1 MRDILGASMVFGST
15 SAKRDSLVAVIDVGS
30 SSVGGAIVHI
40 PAQDSKEKATILS
53 SARVEMSLGDRIN
66 FERFTKS
73 MYGALDEVLATL
85 QKAEKKSVNSVVCSL
100 ASPWYLS
107 HTRHEHI
114 EYDKPFAFSST
125 ILNKT
130 LQDYRERLE
139 KKYDGSESHQ
149 DSDSPEGAGVVTE
162 VQAVSVKLNGYE
174 TSRPYGVSAK
184 RADIALYASVSQRSM
199 IEALEKKM
207 THALRPKKVLFHSF
221 PLVVFAVLRDVV
233 SDKRDFLLLDV
244 SGEVTDVALIK
255 QGVIEEIVSFPF
267 GKNFL
272 FRRLAS
278 TFGVPP
284 EQAITLFNLQQK
296 GKADQSAAKKII
308 EVLDQAGVD
317 WTNEFSKA
325 MRSFTSG
332 IALPHHVFFTAD
344 SDVGEWFAK
353 CIAKEE
359 WGQFTIADQQFD
371 VRLIEQTILNEFV
384 GYTPKL
390 PHDVFL
396 ALLAAFVLRVGI

>member
-1 MRDILGASMVFGST
+1 MVFGSS
-15 SAKRDSLVAVIDVGS
+15 SAKRESLVAVIDIGS
-30 SSVGGAIVHI
+30 SSVGAAVVHV
-40 PAQDSKEKATILS
+40 PARDSKEKAQILV

-73 MYGALDEVLATL
+73 MYGALDEVLGQL
-85 QKAEKKSVNSVVCSL
+85 QKSGKKSVDSVVCSL

-107 HTRHEHI
+107 HTRHERI
-114 EYDKPFAFSST
+114 EHERPFQFTSA
-125 ILNKT
+125 ILNKS

-139 KKYDGSESHQ
+139 KRYDGSEAHQ
-149 DSDSPEGAGVVTE
+149 DGESPEGAGIVTE
-162 VQAVSVKLNGYE
+162 VQAISVKLNGYE
-174 TSRPYGVSAK
+174 TSRPYGVTTK
-184 RADIALYASVSQRSM
+184 RADVALYASVSQKTM
-199 IEALEKKM
+199 IEALESKIS
-207 THALRPKKVLFHSF
+207 HALRPKRVLFHSF

-267 GKNFL
+267 GKNFI

-284 EQAITLFNLQQK
+284 DQAMTLFNLQRK
-296 GKADQSAAKKII
+296 GKADHEAAKKIVDI
-308 EVLDQAGVD
+308 LEQAGTD

-353 CIAKEE
+353 RIAKEE

-371 VRLIEQTILNEFV
+371 VRLIEQTILNEFIE
-384 GYTPKL
+384 YAPKTS
-390 PHDVFL
+390 HDVFL
-396 ALLAAFVLRVGI
+396 ALLSAFVLRVGV